1 MKSCMRPRLWVYDEF
16 EEEYIRYTHQRC
28 VDEYGLN
35 MVERF
40 FHILIGFHIGALDSV
55 GRFPAR
61 YERAQT
67 RLAAF
72 VDDLKLV
79 TKGLT
84 GDSQPPRRDLAM
96 KERVFDPSE
105 PSTLWQEFARKWQ
118 LGLIADYDFVICKLE
133 NWEKVVEKDPHPR
146 FQVLCLLD
154 LPPEILNHVMSVSD
168 QDQCKRWY
176 MTCKSLQELAYN
188 FVYET
193 IEYHM
198 ETNLVVK
205 DAVDDIPADAEDS
218 YSKIRACVHQAA
230 FAQRDAICERMRR
243 ATRTEA
249 IYRQTRRLTF
259 HESWT
264 DEWPNFYPFNFVD
277 YMDIPY
283 YELFDPLFKRLR
295 RQLLRLPVV
304 EFSYRTRYITE
315 ALWVALSGC
324 ETLRNLELETIVP
337 ADVQWA
343 MAPSVVNLRLRM
355 EHLRYEA
362 NWLWN
367 IACFCPSTLFLC
379 VIGHEDHGAP
389 VLPRIIDHDGHNIM
403 THIRRLDLRRVHA
416 ESLTILADAITVA
429 GPAPL
434 THLSISPIAS
444 HIKQDVALAL
454 CESFR
459 QAPHL
464 RILRLAGLQY
474 ARPEFLALLGECA
487 PDLTMLVLEFCPSV
501 SSKVLRPSPWPRPS
515 FEYAPHLAAFS
526 RLEHLGLNMPL
537 NGLRLATEC
546 LFHLEHAEEPT
557 KGDCV
562 FSDDS
567 DDEDDWVG
575 ENAAMATARLFAVH
589 GRGLKTIFFD
599 DVESPYENSGWAVDR
614 DTGSAPLLRNRLT
627 HRERAQG
634 REFVSYC
641 RRWEFER
648 KESEDILRGE
658 V

>member
-1 MKSCMRPRLWVYDEF
+1 MRPRLWVNDEF
-16 EEEYIRYTHQRC
+16 DEEYIRYMHQRC

-40 FHILIGFHIGALDSV
+40 FHILIGFHTGTLDSI

-61 YERAQT
+61 YERART

-72 VDDLKLV
+72 VDDLKIV
-79 TKGLT
+79 TKGST
-84 GDSQPPRRDLAM
+84 GDSQPPRRD
-96 KERVFDPSE
+96 FDPSE
-105 PSTLWQEFARKWQ
+105 PPTLWQEFARKWQ
-118 LGLIADYDFVICKLE
+118 LGLVADYDFVICKLE

-168 QDQCKRWY
+168 QQCRRWY
-176 MTCKSLQELAYN
+176 VTCKLLQELASN

-198 ETNLVVK
+198 ETNLVAK
-205 DAVDDIPADAEDS
+205 DAVDDIPADAEDR

-230 FAQRDAICERMRR
+230 FAQRDAIYERMRR

-249 IYRQTRRLTF
+249 IYRQTRCLTF

-264 DEWPNFYPFNFVD
+264 DEWPTFYPFNFVD

-295 RQLLRLPVV
+295 RQLLRSPVV

-315 ALWVALSGC
+315 ALWAALSGC
-324 ETLRNLELETIVP
+324 ETLRDLELETIVP

-367 IACFCPSTLFLC
+367 IACFCPSMLFLC

-389 VLPRIIDHDGHNIM
+389 YAPN
-403 THIRRLDLRRVHA
+403 
-416 ESLTILADAITVA
+416 LTILADAITVA

-444 HIKQDVALAL
+444 HVKQDVALAL
-454 CESFR
+454 CDSFR

-464 RILRLAGLQY
+464 RVLRLACLQY

-501 SSKVLRPSPWPRPS
+501 SAKVLRPSPWPRPS

-546 LFHLEHAEEPT
+546 LLHLEHAEEPT

-575 ENAAMATARLFAVH
+575 ESAAMATARLFA
-589 GRGLKTIFFD
+589 
-599 DVESPYENSGWAVDR
+599 SPYENSGWAVDR
-614 DTGSAPLLRNRLT
+614 DIGSAPLLRNRLT

-641 RRWEFER
+641 RRWEFEG
-648 KESEDILRGE
+648 KESEDILRGA